1 MTWFRLSTE
10 PDMVARR
17 GKVNKLSQTSI
28 IEQSEDKT
36 RKQERGK
43 RIRTQLIE
51 SVIGVVHLD

>member
-17 GKVNKLSQTSI
+17 GKVNKLSRTSI

-43 RIRTQLIE
+43 EQELN
-51 SVIGVVHLD
+51 L